1 MDRQETGQRIARARR
16 RCGLSQA
23 TLAGLVGRSESWL
36 SQVER
41 GKRSIDSHTVLTHM
55 AQVLRMDIAELAAP
69 ETGATTR
76 PNAYPSAS
84 RIEQA
89 MTSYAGLDDRI
100 SSPAAPDKPD
110 LRNLQ
115 HRIAAAH
122 RMYQAA
128 RYEEAG
134 RVLPALIAETETAS
148 RTADPGDPD
157 ICRQRANVYDTTAA
171 LLSRVGERALA
182 WVAADRA
189 ISAAEQSGQPLLIA
203 LGAYRMAYLLTS
215 RKHPEDALGLAI
227 TAATAIAQ
235 LNPAPLPDQLS
246 IYGALH
252 LAAANAAAAQHD
264 AALSASLLSTAGRV
278 AGGLGHDANYLG
290 TAFGPVNVA
299 IHKMSTSARLGDWTA
314 VLKIGESLDAATMP
328 AGLIGRRTQV
338 KLDLARAYAMR
349 RQDAAAVNTLLSA
362 EQLSPQLVRFHNH
375 THDVINCLLRREHRA
390 STPQLRPLAH
400 RAGLL

>member
-16 RCGLSQA
+16 RRGLSQA

-41 GKRSIDSHTVLTHM
+41 GKRSIDSHTVLTHL
-55 AQVLRMDIAELAAP
+55 AQVLRMDIADLAEP
-69 ETGATTR
+69 ETGQTTR
-76 PNAYPSAS
+76 LAAYPSAS

-100 SSPAAPDKPD
+100 SSPATRHKPD

-115 HRIAAAH
+115 HRTAAAH
-122 RMYQAA
+122 RLYQAA
-128 RYEEAG
+128 RYEETG

-148 RTADPGDPD
+148 RAAGPGDPD
-157 ICRQRANVYDTTAA
+157 LCRQRTKVYDTTAA

-182 WVAADRA
+182 WIAADRA
-189 ISAAEQSGQPLLIA
+189 ISAAEQSGQPLMIA
-203 LGAYRMAYLLTS
+203 LGAYRMSYLLTS
-215 RKHPEDALGLAI
+215 RKRPQDALALAT

-235 LNPAPLPDQLS
+235 LNSPSLPEQLS
-246 IYGALH
+246 IYGGLH
-252 LAAANAAAAQHD
+252 LAAANAAAAQYD
-264 AALSASLLSTAGRV
+264 TALSASHLSAAERIAGQ
-278 AGGLGHDANYLG
+278 LGHDANYLG

-299 IHKMSTSARLGDWTA
+299 IHKMSTSARIGDWTT
-314 VLKIGESLDAATMP
+314 VLRIGESLDAATMP

-349 RQDAAAVNTLLSA
+349 RQDAAAVNTLLTA
-362 EQLSPQLVRFHNH
+362 EQLSPQLVRFHHH
-375 THDVINCLLRREHRA
+375 THDVISLLLRREHHA
-390 STPQLRPLAH
+390 STPQLRPLAN
-400 RAGLL
+400 RAGLI

>member
-16 RCGLSQA
+16 RRGLSQA
-23 TLAGLVGRSESWL
+23 ALAGLVGRSESWL

-41 GKRSIDSHTVLTHM
+41 GKRSIDSHSVLTHL
-55 AQVLRMDIAELAAP
+55 AHVLRMDIADLAEP
-69 ETGATTR
+69 DTEGTR
-76 PNAYPSAS
+76 LTVYPNAP

-89 MTSYAGLDDRI
+89 MTAYTGLDDRI
-100 SSPAAPDKPD
+100 STSATRTNLD

-148 RTADPGDPD
+148 RTADPGDSGL
-157 ICRQRANVYDTTAA
+157 CRLRTSVYDTTAA
-171 LLSRVGERALA
+171 LLSRVGERGLA

-189 ISAAEQSGQPLLIA
+189 ISAAEQSCQPLMIA
-203 LGAYRMAYLLTS
+203 LSAYRMAYLLTS
-215 RKHPEDALGLAI
+215 RKRPEDALALAT

-235 LNPAPLPDQLS
+235 LNPAPMPERLS
-246 IYGALH
+246 IHGGLH
-252 LAAANAAAAQHD
+252 LAAANAAAAQYD
-264 AALSASLLSTAGRV
+264 TALTASHLSSAERIAGQ
-278 AGGLGHDANYLG
+278 LGHDANFLG

-299 IHKMSTSARLGDWTA
+299 IHKMSTSARLGDWTS
-314 VLKIGESLDAATMP
+314 VLRIGESLDAATMP
-328 AGLIGRRTQV
+328 TGLIGRRTQV

-400 RAGLL
+400 RAGLS